1 MRYFVKSSA
10 IFGCGLGLSMAP
22 FICHSAGAATTA
34 TIAIQNVAQDVAYS
48 PQIHAIL
55 TDPSTGTILQGNGAY
70 GGYGSYSSSLSGS
83 GPYYDIQG
91 YLDTGTSGILL
102 SQGAQQGL
110 GVKLATYN
118 GTPVTYTDT
127 GLGGAAS
134 YNVSTAYVVA
144 TAPVSSGNYGSQPPT
159 TAYTNNIGAVRM
171 ETSTGGGYSGGYNIF
186 GLPVMQGKVTVFH
199 PGNFTDLTN
208 PIPTS
213 AYIYNPGTPYN
224 PGSLNTNPGIVPTTY
239 KVQLSFASF
248 SSPSLTQ
255 PSGAPGPVEDANPFI
270 GPNPLDP
277 QGSTSGIPPVNLAL
291 TEPTASGGITRT
303 STGSFLFDTG
313 AQVSFISTAEAA
325 NLGIS
330 ENVSSTGATTLVYTD
345 TGKAVANQFSPP
357 ISGAG
362 GSSASPV
369 GFYLNSLALQT
380 TSGQAIKFV
389 NAPIVVLN
397 ITVVNP
403 STGQPITLAGD
414 LGMNFFE
421 TGGLTNNFNNGFQW
435 FTLDQ
440 PNGLLGLTPISP
452 IPGDANGDGVV
463 NNLDLATVLANLN
476 QPSGGLW
483 SNGDF
488 TGSGTVTNADL
499 AIVLNNLN
507 TSSSTTTTA
516 MLASSAGSVPE
527 PASLALLAVGI
538 LGILGLKKSRSSSCE
553 RELFLRAK

>member
-1 MRYFVKSSA
+1 MRYFVITSA

-22 FICHSAGAATTA
+22 LICHSAGAATLA
-34 TIAIQNVAQDVAYS
+34 TIAIQNVAQDVPYS
-48 PQIHAIL
+48 PQIHALL
-55 TDPSTGTILQGNGAY
+55 TDPSTGAILQGNGAY
-70 GGYGSYSSSLSGS
+70 GGYGSYSSNITGS

-134 YNVSTAYVVA
+134 YNVSTPYVVA
-144 TAPVSSGNYGSQPPT
+144 TASLSSGNYNIEPPT

-186 GLPVMQGKVTVFH
+186 GMPVMQGKVTVFQ

-208 PIPTS
+208 PVPTS
-213 AYIYNPGTPYN
+213 AYIYNPGTAYN
-224 PGSLNTNPGIVPTTY
+224 PGSLNTNPGIVPTQY
-239 KVQLSFASF
+239 QVQLSFASF

-255 PSGAPGPVEDANPFI
+255 PSGAPSPVEYANPFI

-277 QGSTSGIPPVNLAL
+277 QGSTSAVPPVAIAL

-325 NLGIS
+325 NLGVS
-330 ENVSSTGATTLVYTD
+330 EVVSSSGTTSLVYTD
-345 TGKAVANQFSPP
+345 TGKAVPNQFASP
-357 ISGAG
+357 IAGAG

-369 GFYLNSLALQT
+369 GFYLDSLTLKT
-380 TSGQAIKFV
+380 TSGEAISFV
-389 NAPIVVLN
+389 SAPVVVMN
-397 ITVVNP
+397 ITVTNP
-403 STGQPITLAGD
+403 TTGQPITLAGD

-421 TGGLTNNFNNGFQW
+421 TGGLTNNFNTGFKW
-435 FTLDQ
+435 FTFNQ
-440 PNGLLGLTPISP
+440 PEGLLGLTPLSP
-452 IPGDANGDGVV
+452 IPGDTNGDGVV
-463 NNLDLATVLANLN
+463 NNLDLATVLNNLN
-476 QPSGGLW
+476 EPSGGLW
-483 SNGDF
+483 SKGDV
-488 TGSGTVTNADL
+488 TGSGMVTNADL

-507 TSSSTTTTA
+507 TGVSTTTAA
-516 MLASSAGSVPE
+516 MLAAGAVPVPE
-527 PASLALLAVGI
+527 PASLALLAVGL
-538 LGILGLKKSRSSSCE
+538 LGVLGLRKRKSSS
-553 RELFLRAK
+553 LT

>member
-1 MRYFVKSSA
+1 
-10 IFGCGLGLSMAP
+10 MAP
-22 FICHSAGAATTA
+22 FVCHSAGAATTP

-55 TDPSTGTILQGNGAY
+55 KDPSTGTILQGNGAY

-102 SQGAQQGL
+102 SQGTQQGL

-134 YNVSTAYVVA
+134 YNVSTPYDLS
-144 TAPVSSGNYGSQPPT
+144 TAQMSSGNYDQQPPLSG
-159 TAYTNNIGAVRM
+159 YTNDIGSVKM
-171 ETSTGGGYSGGYNIF
+171 ETSTSGGYNII
-186 GLPVMQGKVTVFH
+186 GMPVMQGKVTVFH

-208 PIPTS
+208 PIPTTS
-213 AYIYNPGTPYN
+213 YIYNPGTSYN
-224 PGSLNTNPGIVPTTY
+224 PGTLDSNPGIVPTSY
-239 KVQLSFASF
+239 QVQLSYASF
-248 SSPSLTQ
+248 SSSSLTQ
-255 PSGAPGPVEDANPFI
+255 PAGAPGPVEDANPFI

-277 QGSTSGIPPVNLAL
+277 QGSTAGIPPVKLAL
-291 TEPTASGGITRT
+291 TEPSASGGITRT

-330 ENVSSTGATTLVYTD
+330 ENVSSAGTTTLVYTD
-345 TGKAVANQFSPP
+345 TGQAVPNQFSPP

-362 GSSASPV
+362 GSSASPA
-369 GFYLNSLALQT
+369 GFYLDSLTLQT
-380 TSGQAIKFV
+380 TSGEAIKFV
-389 NAPIVVLN
+389 NAPVVVLN
-397 ITVVNP
+397 VTVTNP
-403 STGQPITLAGD
+403 TTGQPFTLAGD

-421 TGGLTNNFNNGFQW
+421 SGGLTNNFNNGFQW
-435 FTLDQ
+435 FTFDQ
-440 PNGLLGLTPISP
+440 PNGLLGLTPVSP

-463 NNLDLATVLANLN
+463 NNLDLAIVLANLN

-483 SNGDF
+483 SMGDF

-507 TSSSTTTTA
+507 TGSSTTTATIPA
-516 MLASSAGSVPE
+516 AGAASVPE
-527 PASLALLAVGI
+527 PAPLALLA
-538 LGILGLKKSRSSSCE
+538 LGISGLLSLKKRGSPSHNRRS
-553 RELFLRAK
+553 

>member
-1 MRYFVKSSA
+1 MQCFTKQSVY
-10 IFGCGLGLSMAP
+10 FGCGIALSMSP
-22 FICHSAGAATTA
+22 FVCHSAGGQTT
-34 TIAIQNVAQDVAYS
+34 TTLAIQNVAQDVAYS

-55 TDPSTGTILQGNGAY
+55 KDPSTGAVLQGNGAY

-134 YNVSTAYVVA
+134 YNVSTPYDLA
-144 TAPVSSGNYGSQPPT
+144 TAQASSGNYDQQPPT
-159 TAYTNNIGAVRM
+159 TAYTNDIGSVQM
-171 ETSTGGGYSGGYNIF
+171 ETSTSGGYNIL
-186 GLPVMQGKVTVFH
+186 GMPVMQGKVTVFH
-199 PGNFTDLTN
+199 PGNFNDLTN
-208 PIPTS
+208 PIPTTS
-213 AYIYNPGTPYN
+213 YIYNPGTPYN
-224 PGSLNTNPGIVPTTY
+224 PSSLNTDPGIVPTPY

-248 SSPSLTQ
+248 SNSSLIQ
-255 PSGAPGPVEDANPFI
+255 PTGAPGPVEDANPFI

-277 QGSTSGIPPVNLAL
+277 QGSTAGIPPVQLAL
-291 TEPTASGGITRT
+291 SEPTAGGAVTRT

-330 ENVSSTGATTLVYTD
+330 ETVNSNGTTTLIYTD
-345 TGKAVANQFSPP
+345 TGKAVPNQFSPP
-357 ISGAG
+357 IAGAG
-362 GSSASPV
+362 GSSASPA
-369 GFYLNSLALQT
+369 GFYLDSLTLQT
-380 TSGQAIKFV
+380 TTGQAIKFV
-389 NAPIVVLN
+389 NAPVAVLN
-397 ITVVNP
+397 ITVTNP
-403 STGQPITLAGD
+403 TTGQPLTLAGD

-421 TGGLTNNFNNGFQW
+421 SGGLTNNFNNGFQW

-440 PNGLLGLTPISP
+440 PNGLLGISPVLP

-463 NNLDLATVLANLN
+463 NNVDLATVLANLN

-483 SNGDF
+483 SKGDF
-488 TGSGTVTNADL
+488 TGTGTVTNADL
-499 AIVLNNLN
+499 AIVLSNLN
-507 TSSSTTTTA
+507 TGSPTATAA
-516 MLASSAGSVPE
+516 MLANSAASVPA
-527 PASLALLAVGI
+527 PASLALLA
-538 LGILGLKKSRSSSCE
+538 LGILGTLGLKKRSRTSYSQD
-553 RELFLRAK
+553 L

>member
-1 MRYFVKSSA
+1 MQRFTKQSVY
-10 IFGCGLGLSMAP
+10 FGCGSVLSISL
-22 FICHSAGAATTA
+22 FVCHSAGAQTT
-34 TIAIQNVAQDVAYS
+34 TTLAIQNVAQDVAYS

-55 TDPSTGTILQGNGAY
+55 KDPSTGAVLQGNGTY

-134 YNVSTAYVVA
+134 YNVSTPYDLA
-144 TAPVSSGNYGSQPPT
+144 TAQASSGNYDQQPPT
-159 TAYTNNIGAVRM
+159 TAYTNDIGSVQM
-171 ETSTGGGYSGGYNIF
+171 ETSTSGGYNIL
-186 GLPVMQGKVTVFH
+186 GMPVMQGKVTVFH
-199 PGNFTDLTN
+199 PGNFNDLTN
-208 PIPTS
+208 PIPTTS
-213 AYIYNPGTPYN
+213 YIYNPGTPYN
-224 PGSLNTNPGIVPTTY
+224 PSSLNTDPGIVPTPY

-248 SSPSLTQ
+248 SNSSLIQ
-255 PSGAPGPVEDANPFI
+255 PTGAPGPVEDANPFI

-277 QGSTSGIPPVNLAL
+277 QGSTAGIPPVQLAL
-291 TEPTASGGITRT
+291 SEPTAGGAVTRT

-330 ENVSSTGATTLVYTD
+330 ETVNSNGTTTLIYTD
-345 TGKAVANQFSPP
+345 TGKAVPNQFSPP
-357 ISGAG
+357 IAGAG
-362 GSSASPV
+362 GSSASPA
-369 GFYLNSLALQT
+369 GFYLDSLTLQT
-380 TSGQAIKFV
+380 TTGQAIKFV
-389 NAPIVVLN
+389 NAPVAVLN
-397 ITVVNP
+397 ITVTNP
-403 STGQPITLAGD
+403 TTGQPLTLAGD

-421 TGGLTNNFNNGFQW
+421 SGGLTNNFNNGFQW

-440 PNGLLGLTPISP
+440 PNGLLGISPVLP

-463 NNLDLATVLANLN
+463 NNVDLATVLANLN

-483 SNGDF
+483 SKGDF
-488 TGSGTVTNADL
+488 TGTGTVTNADL
-499 AIVLNNLN
+499 AIVLSNLN
-507 TSSSTTTTA
+507 TGSPTATAA
-516 MLASSAGSVPE
+516 MLANSAASVPA
-527 PASLALLAVGI
+527 PASLALLA
-538 LGILGLKKSRSSSCE
+538 LGILGTLGLKKRSRTSYSQD
-553 RELFLRAK
+553 L